1 MVKSYRRL
9 ETILVVDK
17 DTFVSQG
24 KVSLESND
32 SVKDEPAEEP
42 MDGDSSLKEKLS
54 DSVFID
60 EEFEELCDDDQTAGT
75 SLCHKDPISSPAS
88 HRSPDSFMTTVIPC
102 NDDTFVSPSG
112 ISTGVPNLIPF
123 ATEIQATPVQD
134 SVANTTSFSSNSM
147 KVNQDEFC
155 IEDFDVGP
163 LDTIDLYDMTTR
175 EDPSDFDDNL
185 LYATRDRTKQ
195 LRSFKRKI
203 MDALT
208 TKKRR
213 EKEYEQLAIWFG
225 DADMGCD
232 LVNTK
237 EHANAKEHATT
248 SPDSKSSQS
257 NVPFVS
263 EDSEWEIL

>member
-1 MVKSYRRL
+1 M
-9 ETILVVDK
+9 E
-17 DTFVSQG
+17 
-24 KVSLESND
+24 
-32 SVKDEPAEEP
+32 
-42 MDGDSSLKEKLS
+42 GDSLKEKLS
-54 DSVFID
+54 DSVLID
-60 EEFEELCDDDQTAGT
+60 EKFEDSVLIDEKFEDSVLIDEKFEDSVLIGEKFEDSVLIDEKLADSVLIDEKFEELCDDDQTAGT
-75 SLCHKDPISSPAS
+75 SLCHKDPISSRAS
-88 HRSPDSFMTTVIPC
+88 QSMTGITC
-102 NDDTFVSPSG
+102 NDDAFVSLSG
-112 ISTGVPNLIPF
+112 ISTGVSNITPF

-134 SVANTTSFSSNSM
+134 SVANTRSFSSNSM

-163 LDTIDLYDMTTR
+163 LDTIDLFDMTTR

-185 LYATRDRTKQ
+185 LYATRDRSEK
-195 LRSFKRKI
+195 LRSFKRKL

-237 EHANAKEHATT
+237 EHATT

-257 NVPFVS
+257 NVPIVS